1 MKENREKGRTL
12 RENFRVLKPFIMP
25 YKWGY
30 IIAMAM
36 VVITCVAL
44 VVAPTFEGKITSSLV
59 ADVEA
64 GRPVAFGV
72 IKRLAVVLII
82 TYSTKTISQ
91 IVEISCLTTSI
102 QNAMHDLREALN
114 KKIHRLPVRY
124 FDRHKYGDVLSVL
137 TNDVDTV
144 STALQESLM
153 QIFSGIIMI
162 IFAVCM
168 MISINGYMAIIAIM
182 LIPLSLIAT
191 KIIVSRSQKR
201 FNAQQNALG
210 ELNGAITE
218 MYGGFQEILLYNR
231 QEKSI
236 EKFKEI
242 NSRLQKNAFSA
253 QFMSSLISPLI
264 SLCTYLIIGACAV
277 TGSVYA
283 ISGAILVG
291 ELQAFIRYIWQVN
304 DPLSQ
309 VSQLSAQIQAAFAG
323 MKRIVDLLSE
333 KEEVPDSAP
342 ADISHVK
349 GGVVFDH
356 VKFGY
361 GEGDIIKDFSL
372 EVKPGEMVAVVGP
385 TGAGKTTLINL
396 LERFYDVQGGS
407 IRIDGT
413 DVRDMTRDQ
422 LRSIFGMVLQDTWLF
437 NGSIMENIR
446 YGRMDATDEEVYEAA
461 KKANIHH
468 FITTQQGGY
477 NMVLN
482 EEGTNV
488 SQGEKQLLTIARA
501 FLKDPEI
508 LILDEATSSVD
519 TRLEKMLQDAMK
531 KIMHGR
537 TSFVIAHRLST
548 IRNADKIL
556 LMQHGDIIE
565 QGTHEEL
572 MTKDGAYAALYNAQ
586 FTR

>member
-1 MKENREKGRTL
+1 MREKKEKGRTL
-12 RENFRVLKPFIMP
+12 KENLRVLKPFIMP

-30 IIAMAM
+30 IVSAAM
-36 VVITCVAL
+36 VVITCIAL
-44 VVAPTFEGKITSSLV
+44 IAAPTFEGQVTSSLV

-64 GRPVAFGV
+64 GRPVVFGA
-72 IKRLAVVLII
+72 IKRLALLLVI
-82 TYSTKTISQ
+82 TYGTKTISQ
-91 IVEISCLTTSI
+91 IVEISCLTNSI
-102 QNAMHDLREALN
+102 QNAMHDLRQALN
-114 KKIHRLPVRY
+114 HKIHKLPVRY
-124 FDRHKYGDVLSVL
+124 FDRHKYGDVLSVV

-153 QIFSGIIMI
+153 QILSGIIMI
-162 IFAVCM
+162 VFAVSM
-168 MISINGYMAIIAIM
+168 MISINRYMAVIAIM
-182 LIPLSLIAT
+182 LIPLSLLAT

-218 MYGGFQEILLYNR
+218 MYGGFQEILLCNR

-242 NSRLQKNAFSA
+242 NARLQKNAFSA
-253 QFMSSLISPLI
+253 QFMSSLIAPLV

-277 TGSVYA
+277 AGSVYA

-291 ELQAFIRYIWQVN
+291 QIQAFIRYIWQVN

-309 VSQLSAQIQAAFAG
+309 VSQLSSQIQAAFAG
-323 MKRIVDLLSE
+323 MKRIVALLSE
-333 KEEVPDSAP
+333 EEETADSAP
-342 ADISHVK
+342 ADIGEIK
-349 GGVVFDH
+349 GSVVFDH
-356 VKFGY
+356 VRFGY

-372 EVKPGEMVAVVGP
+372 KVNPGEMIAIVGP
-385 TGAGKTTLINL
+385 TGTGKTTLINL

-407 IRIDGT
+407 IKIDGI
-413 DVRDMTRDQ
+413 DVRDMTRNQ

-446 YGRMDATDEEVYEAA
+446 YGRMDATDEEVIEAA

-477 NMVLN
+477 SMVLN

-519 TRLEKMLQDAMK
+519 TRLEKLLQDAMRRV
-531 KIMHGR
+531 MHGR
-537 TSFVIAHRLST
+537 TCFVIAHRLST

-565 QGTHEEL
+565 QGTHDEL
-572 MTKDGAYAALYNAQ
+572 MAQDGAYAALYNAQ

>member
-1 MKENREKGRTL
+1 MKENREKDRTL

-201 FNAQQNALG
+201 FLCC
-210 ELNGAITE
+210 
-218 MYGGFQEILLYNR
+218 
-231 QEKSI
+231 
-236 EKFKEI
+236 
-242 NSRLQKNAFSA
+242 
-253 QFMSSLISPLI
+253 SP
-264 SLCTYLIIGACAV
+264 S
-277 TGSVYA
+277 
-283 ISGAILVG
+283 
-291 ELQAFIRYIWQVN
+291 
-304 DPLSQ
+304 
-309 VSQLSAQIQAAFAG
+309 
-323 MKRIVDLLSE
+323 
-333 KEEVPDSAP
+333 
-342 ADISHVK
+342 
-349 GGVVFDH
+349 
-356 VKFGY
+356 
-361 GEGDIIKDFSL
+361 
-372 EVKPGEMVAVVGP
+372 
-385 TGAGKTTLINL
+385 
-396 LERFYDVQGGS
+396 
-407 IRIDGT
+407 
-413 DVRDMTRDQ
+413 
-422 LRSIFGMVLQDTWLF
+422 F
-437 NGSIMENIR
+437 N
-446 YGRMDATDEEVYEAA
+446 
-461 KKANIHH
+461 
-468 FITTQQGGY
+468 
-477 NMVLN
+477 
-482 EEGTNV
+482 
-488 SQGEKQLLTIARA
+488 
-501 FLKDPEI
+501 
-508 LILDEATSSVD
+508 
-519 TRLEKMLQDAMK
+519 
-531 KIMHGR
+531 
-537 TSFVIAHRLST
+537 
-548 IRNADKIL
+548 
-556 LMQHGDIIE
+556 
-565 QGTHEEL
+565 
-572 MTKDGAYAALYNAQ
+572 
-586 FTR
+586 

>member
-1 MKENREKGRTL
+1 M
-12 RENFRVLKPFIMP
+12 
-25 YKWGY
+25 
-30 IIAMAM
+30 
-36 VVITCVAL
+36 
-44 VVAPTFEGKITSSLV
+44 
-59 ADVEA
+59 
-64 GRPVAFGV
+64 
-72 IKRLAVVLII
+72 
-82 TYSTKTISQ
+82 
-91 IVEISCLTTSI
+91 
-102 QNAMHDLREALN
+102 
-114 KKIHRLPVRY
+114 
-124 FDRHKYGDVLSVL
+124 
-137 TNDVDTV
+137 
-144 STALQESLM
+144 
-153 QIFSGIIMI
+153 
-162 IFAVCM
+162 
-168 MISINGYMAIIAIM
+168 
-182 LIPLSLIAT
+182 
-191 KIIVSRSQKR
+191 SRSQKR

-291 ELQAFIRYIWQVN
+291 QLQAFIRYIWQVN

-572 MTKDGAYAALYNAQ
+572 MAKDGAYAALYNAQ